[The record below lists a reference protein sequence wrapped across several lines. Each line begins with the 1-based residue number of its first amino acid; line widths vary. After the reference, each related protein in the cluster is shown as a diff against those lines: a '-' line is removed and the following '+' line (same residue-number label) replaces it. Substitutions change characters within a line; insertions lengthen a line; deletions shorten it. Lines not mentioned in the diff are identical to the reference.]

1 MEVLLPQRPC
11 QVAFEA
17 QYWSC
22 SPARVFP
29 ARALVLS
36 PPASCGGSF
45 SRPPPSPLVFAR
57 CHANCPAECAIEAGV
72 RGELA
77 AKGNIAHLTKIFA
90 ELIEALAHDK
100 VS

>member
-1 MEVLLPQRPC
+1 MEVLLRQFAVQGTILVLPP
-11 QVAFEA
+11 
-17 QYWSC
+17 
-22 SPARVFP
+22 PRVFP

-77 AKGNIAHLTKIFA
+77 AKGNAHLTKIFA
-90 ELIEALAHDK
+90 ELIDALAHDK